1 MNNYEKTL
9 KTFDDEYL
17 EEAKIV
23 LSNWLGR
30 ALHISETEEI
40 INNLLDLEELMRELN
55 KKSLM
60 KGNNFD
66 SMNDT
71 KLEEN
76 TK

>member
-60 KGNNFD
+60 KGSNFD
-66 SMNDT
+66 RMNDT
-71 KLEEN
+71 KSEEN
-76 TK
+76 IK

>member
-23 LSNWLGR
+23 LSNCLGR

-60 KGNNFD
+60 KGSNFD
-66 SMNDT
+66 RMNDT

>member
-1 MNNYEKTL
+1 MNNYDRTL
-9 KTFDDEYL
+9 KIFDEEYL
-17 EEAKIV
+17 KEAQPI

-30 ALHISETEEI
+30 DLHISETEEI

-66 SMNDT
+66 RIN
-71 KLEEN
+71 N
-76 TK
+76 TKSEEKQL